1 MKSLFSRPFRANAAA
16 NDRATLAAFEASQAI
31 IQFDLDGTILTAN
44 ENFLALMGYSLE
56 EVVGKHHAI
65 FVDPEEVKDP
75 EYKAFWARLGSGEFD
90 RGEYKRFAKDGQPVW
105 IQASYNPVF
114 DDKGNPIKV
123 VKLASDV
130 TVQRMAAA
138 ESEGQLNAIGR
149 SQAVIEFDLLGNIV
163 SANANFCA
171 AMGYD
176 LEELVG
182 RHHSLFVTQDYARS
196 AEYKAFWQRLGQGEF
211 EAGEFRRLGK
221 AGREVWIQASYN
233 PIFDL
238 EGKPYKVVKYAT
250 DVTARKRAVNLLGQ
264 GLAKLAD
271 GELNTR
277 ITEPFEGELEEVRH
291 AFNETTGRF
300 ADIIRQLRETSATL
314 KNATGEILTGANDLA
329 ERTTRQAATI
339 EETSAAIEQLSS
351 TVSDNAKRAG
361 EAAITANVVSK
372 VASESGAVMT
382 DANSAMERIS
392 QSSNK
397 ISSIIGLIDDVAFQT
412 NLLAL
417 NASVEAARAGDA
429 GKGFA
434 VVAVEVRRLAQSA
447 ASASAEVKALVQ
459 QSADEVRNGSK
470 LVSDAAKRL
479 GSMLE
484 AVNQNSALVEGIAS
498 ASQEQASSI
507 AEMVTAIRLLDEMTQ
522 HNAALV
528 EETNAAIEQAEGQAS
543 ELDGIAEIFRIQ
555 EEKPGNVVK
564 LRVA

>member
-1 MKSLFSRPFRANAAA
+1 MKSLFSRRFRANAAA